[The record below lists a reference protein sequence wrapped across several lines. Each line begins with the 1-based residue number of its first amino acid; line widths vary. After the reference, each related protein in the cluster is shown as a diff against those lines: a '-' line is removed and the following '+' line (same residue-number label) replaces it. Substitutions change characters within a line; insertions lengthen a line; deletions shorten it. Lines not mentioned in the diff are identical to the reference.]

1 MKLRFI
7 WIGKTRNINWRSL
20 QEDYLSRLEHFAKC
34 EVVEIR
40 DSKPPD
46 KEIEGKRILEILNQN
61 SFVIALDTAGT
72 QVTSV
77 KLSEM
82 IGDWQSR
89 SIRELCFIIGGAD
102 GISAEVRNRA
112 DYMLSLSFLTFT
124 HEMARVI
131 LLEQIYR
138 GYSILKGFPYQK

>member
-7 WIGKTRNINWRSL
+7 FIGKTRNPNWRSL
-20 QEDYLSRLEHFAKC
+20 QEDYLNRLVHFVKC

-40 DSKPPD
+40 DSSPPNI
-46 KEIEGKRILEILNQN
+46 EIDGKRIIQHLNPN
-61 SFVIALDTAGT
+61 GFVVVLDPNGMQITSEKLAG
-72 QVTSV
+72 
-77 KLSEM
+77 LL
-82 IGDWQSR
+82 GDWQDQ
-89 SIRELCFIIGGAD
+89 SIKEISFIIGGP
-102 GISAEVRNRA
+102 GGLSAAVRNRA
-112 DYMLSLSFLTFT
+112 DFMLSLSFLTFT

>member
-1 MKLRFI
+1 
-7 WIGKTRNINWRSL
+7 
-20 QEDYLSRLEHFAKC
+20 
-34 EVVEIR
+34 
-40 DSKPPD
+40 
-46 KEIEGKRILEILNQN
+46 LEILNPN

-138 GYSILKGFPYQK
+138 GYS